1 MFNHIGNS
9 IRVLYLNRI
18 RTKSLNAIL
27 INSQV
32 EYSTQ
37 RENRIRIPIKINF
50 RMIILS
56 KYNSHILFTFQ
67 VELTNHN

>member
-27 INSQV
+27 INSQI
-32 EYSTQ
+32 EHLTQ

-56 KYNSHILFTFQ
+56 KYNSHILFTFR
-67 VELTNHN
+67 VEPTNRN

>member
-27 INSQV
+27 INSQF

-37 RENRIRIPIKINF
+37 RENRIRIPIKIDF

-67 VELTNHN
+67 VEHANHN

>member
-27 INSQV
+27 INSQF
-32 EYSTQ
+32 EYLTQ

-56 KYNSHILFTFQ
+56 K
-67 VELTNHN
+67 